1 MHLKYLKLS
10 EFPSLTEL
18 LTAISRNLTANLAS
32 QPSLEDLKLKKEEI
46 DLLIARA
53 EFYRKRRL
61 LEQRVDIFTEMFRK
75 ELIDASTFETKL
87 KELGLS
93 TENVNLI
100 VALEKAKKGI
110 AS

>member
-1 MHLKYLKLS
+1 MDK
-10 EFPSLTEL
+10 E
-18 LTAISRNLTANLAS
+18 TARKV
-32 QPSLEDLKLKKEEI
+32 LEDLKLKKEEI
-46 DLLIARA
+46 DLLVARA

-75 ELIDASTFETKL
+75 GLIDVSTFETKL

-100 VALEKAKKGI
+100 VAYEKAKKGI

>member
-1 MHLKYLKLS
+1 
-10 EFPSLTEL
+10 
-18 LTAISRNLTANLAS
+18 
-32 QPSLEDLKLKKEEI
+32 
-46 DLLIARA
+46 
-53 EFYRKRRL
+53 
-61 LEQRVDIFTEMFRK
+61 MFRK
-75 ELIDASTFETKL
+75 ELIDAATFETKL